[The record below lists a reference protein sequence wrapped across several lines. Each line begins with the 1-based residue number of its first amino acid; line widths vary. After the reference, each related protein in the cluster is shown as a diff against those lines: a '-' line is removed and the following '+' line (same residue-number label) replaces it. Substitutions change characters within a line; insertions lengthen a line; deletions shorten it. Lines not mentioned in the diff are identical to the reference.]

1 MSTNHIEYF
10 GVGTEVAEELAEAG
24 TKEVAESAAKEGG
37 EALAKE
43 IGESAS
49 KEAGEEAAEEA
60 GKKSLSETL
69 KDGAKSLGEK
79 VYKNPLKSLGAAG
92 LAGTGIAALINKKSF
107 GTQLGEEVRGG
118 TKAGID
124 NILKPGINDILKPVA
139 KTFMSTIMDFLK
151 ATFGPAWNTVKWV
164 LLSIGVLIVIFM
176 LWQII
181 HLIKG

>member
-1 MSTNHIEYF
+1 MSSNHIEYF
-10 GVGTEVAEELAEAG
+10 SIATELAEEGTETALKEAG
-24 TKEVAESAAKEGG
+24 ESAAKEGG
-37 EALAKE
+37 KALVKE

-92 LAGTGIAALINKKSF
+92 LVGTGAAALINKNSF

-124 NILKPGINDILKPVA
+124 NIVKPGINDIVKPIA